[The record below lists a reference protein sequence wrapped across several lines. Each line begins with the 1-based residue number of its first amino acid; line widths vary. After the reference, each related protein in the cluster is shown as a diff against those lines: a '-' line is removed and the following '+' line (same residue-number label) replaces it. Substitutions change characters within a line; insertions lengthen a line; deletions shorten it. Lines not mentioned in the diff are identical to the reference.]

1 MFLPVERIHFT
12 HLSDFVEEE
21 NYVFRNKIEGEL
33 LSASSTQ
40 THTGF
45 SFFQAA
51 IRKELNEFKSTEM
64 EVHELSRHLT
74 RLVSRGFFFLLSPFK
89 LYLPLN

>member
-1 MFLPVERIHFT
+1 MFLPAERIHFM

-33 LSASSTQ
+33 LSLCFLHTY
-40 THTGF
+40 TGF

-74 RLVSRGFFFLLSPFK
+74 RLVSRGFLFFFPPSNYNIYP
-89 LYLPLN
+89 